1 MRLSFLIFF
10 INMPAIA
17 YSLLSEDRTASTV
30 GLLLAYAM
38 NLSANAVDVTL
49 WANHLETKMI
59 SVERV
64 FSFTKI
70 EPEPGYQDYCRAWT
84 SQEEGGK
91 SLFER
96 GEVEFD

>member
-1 MRLSFLIFF
+1 
-10 INMPAIA
+10 
-17 YSLLSEDRTASTV
+17 
-30 GLLLAYAM
+30 
-38 NLSANAVDVTL
+38 
-49 WANHLETKMI
+49 MI